1 MLRVVEDST
10 APSGAR
16 TLRRPPGNL
25 PLELSS
31 FIGRER
37 EIAES
42 KRLLEDSR
50 LVTLAGPGGCGKTRL
65 ALAVAS
71 EVAQDFED
79 GAWWVE
85 LAPLA
90 DPDLVSQAVASS
102 LGVREVPGRTSA
114 EALIEHL
121 RSKRVLLVLD
131 NCEHLIELAP
141 RWLTTCY
148 VPARI

>member
-1 MLRVVEDST
+1 M
-10 APSGAR
+10 
-16 TLRRPPGNL
+16 
-25 PLELSS
+25 
-31 FIGRER
+31 
-37 EIAES
+37 
-42 KRLLEDSR
+42 
-50 LVTLAGPGGCGKTRL
+50 
-65 ALAVAS
+65 AS